1 MRDKDV
7 IQHIQ
12 DLCKERSWTYYRLAK
27 EADIPYSTLNNMVNR
42 TNIPT
47 IPTLQKLCDAFG
59 ITLADFFL
67 DEPDALQLTEGQQEI
82 ITLYNKSDFS
92 GIISITDKE
101 SSVFC
106 FSETEAELFF
116 CR

>member
-1 MRDKDV
+1 MQRAFL
-7 IQHIQ
+7 
-12 DLCKERSWTYYRLAK
+12 DLLPSCKS
-27 EADIPYSTLNNMVNR
+27 PYSTLNNMVNR

-82 ITLYNKSDFS
+82 ITLYNNLSLEKKKILKAYMK
-92 GIISITDKE
+92 GLLME
-101 SSVFC
+101 V
-106 FSETEAELFF
+106 
-116 CR
+116 

>member
-12 DLCKERSWTYYRLAK
+12 DLCRERSWTYYRLAK

-67 DEPDALQLTEGQQEI
+67 DEPDALQLTEGQH
-82 ITLYNKSDFS
+82 FS

>member
-12 DLCKERSWTYYRLAK
+12 DLCRERSWTYYRLAK

-67 DEPDALQLTEGQQEI
+67 DEPDALQLTEDSRKSLRFTI
-82 ITLYNKSDFS
+82 IFRWKKRKS
-92 GIISITDKE
+92 
-101 SSVFC
+101 
-106 FSETEAELFF
+106 
-116 CR
+116 

>member
-12 DLCKERSWTYYRLAK
+12 DLCRERSWTYYRLAK

-47 IPTLQKLCDAFG
+47 IPTLQKLCDAYH
-59 ITLADFFL
+59 ADAEGPVPFRHHTCRFL
-67 DEPDALQLTEGQQEI
+67 SRRAGCPAAYRRTAGNHYALQ
-82 ITLYNKSDFS
+82 
-92 GIISITDKE
+92 
-101 SSVFC
+101 
-106 FSETEAELFF
+106 
-116 CR
+116 

>member
-59 ITLADFFL
+59 ITL
-67 DEPDALQLTEGQQEI
+67 GQQEI
-82 ITLYNKSDFS
+82 ITLYNNLSLEKKKILKAYMK
-92 GIISITDKE
+92 GLLME
-101 SSVFC
+101 V
-106 FSETEAELFF
+106 
-116 CR
+116 

>member
-12 DLCKERSWTYYRLAK
+12 DLCRERSCTYYRLAK

-42 TNIPT
+42 THIPT

-82 ITLYNKSDFS
+82 ITLYNNLSLEKKKILKAYMK
-92 GIISITDKE
+92 GLLME
-101 SSVFC
+101 V
-106 FSETEAELFF
+106 
-116 CR
+116 

>member
-12 DLCKERSWTYYRLAK
+12 DLCRERSWTYYRLAK

-47 IPTLQKLCDAFG
+47 IPTLQ
-59 ITLADFFL
+59 
-67 DEPDALQLTEGQQEI
+67 LTEGQQEI
-82 ITLYNKSDFS
+82 ITLYNNLSLEKKKILKAYMK
-92 GIISITDKE
+92 GLLME
-101 SSVFC
+101 V
-106 FSETEAELFF
+106 
-116 CR
+116 

>member
-47 IPTLQKLCDAFG
+47 IPTLQKLCDAFASHLP
-59 ITLADFFL
+59 ISFSTSRMPCSLPKDSRKSLRF
-67 DEPDALQLTEGQQEI
+67 TI
-82 ITLYNKSDFS
+82 IFRWRKRKS
-92 GIISITDKE
+92 
-101 SSVFC
+101 
-106 FSETEAELFF
+106 
-116 CR
+116 

>member
-47 IPTLQKLCDAFG
+47 IPTLQ
-59 ITLADFFL
+59 
-67 DEPDALQLTEGQQEI
+67 LTEGQQEI
-82 ITLYNKSDFS
+82 ITLYNNLSLEKKKILKAYMK
-92 GIISITDKE
+92 GLLME
-101 SSVFC
+101 V
-106 FSETEAELFF
+106 
-116 CR
+116 